1 MRKFFRRLKIISRIL
16 ILLVAAA
23 VLVLY
28 KPELVERYLHV
39 NPTEIVEKY
48 LHGNPRD
55 ALQEFLGRRGA
66 TAPASATASPSV
78 LELYPSGSIPTT
90 PASLPAYTGELVTVL
105 SGNVPGFGLEGLSY
119 RGSYAHYSELDA
131 LGRAVAAHFGSGAQA
146 DGSILT
152 NARQA
157 GAVERAARA
166 TDDAIRAMASG
177 MTPDAVLLDVEAA
190 MAALGEITGRHVR
203 EEITARIFERFCV
216 GK

>member
-1 MRKFFRRLKIISRIL
+1 MHRVHRLPADEGH
-16 ILLVAAA
+16 VDAA
-23 VLVLY
+23 VG
-28 KPELVERYLHV
+28 E
-39 NPTEIVEKY
+39 
-48 LHGNPRD
+48 D
-55 ALQEFLGRRGA
+55 AGA
-66 TAPASATASPSV
+66 
-78 LELYPSGSIPTT
+78 G
-90 PASLPAYTGELVTVL
+90 
-105 SGNVPGFGLEGLSY
+105 
-119 RGSYAHYSELDA
+119 LDA
-131 LGRAVAAHFGSGAQA
+131 LGRAVAAHFGSAARA